1 MFSPLF
7 RAVYRADFLT
17 ACTDVAKRSFAHCSY
32 EAGILEDAD
41 VTPPDDMWKLTDD
54 PRNAPDTPEDFTL
67 AFEKGIPS
75 ALTLGGKKITDSVE
89 IFTALNELGRK
100 HGEFEIQLASR
111 NYTQTRGN

>member
-1 MFSPLF
+1 MFSPLLP
-7 RAVYRADFLT
+7 AVYPLILLI
-17 ACTDVAKRSFAHCSY
+17 TDTYFAERSFAHCSY

-54 PRNAPDTPEDFTL
+54 PRNAPDATEDFTL

-75 ALTLGGKKITDSVE
+75 LLTLGGKKISDSVE

-100 HGEFEIQLASR
+100 HGNFFIPR
-111 NYTQTRGN
+111 